1 MKFIV
6 SSTYLLKQ
14 LQVLGGVINNS
25 NTLPILDNFLFELN
39 NAQLTISASDLE
51 TTMSS
56 TIEVES
62 DSQGSVAIPARLL
75 LDTLKTFPEQPL
87 TFIVEDNNT
96 IEISS
101 NHGKYALAYANG
113 DEFPKAVA
121 LENPSSTIIMGDI
134 LATAIS
140 KTIFAAGNDD
150 LRPVMSGVFFQF
162 STDNLTFVATDAH
175 KLV

>member
-39 NAQLTISASDLE
+39 HSKLTISASDLE

-56 TIEVES
+56 TMEVES
-62 DSQGSVAIPARLL
+62 DSEGSIALPARLL

-87 TFIVEDNNT
+87 TFVVEDMAMT
-96 IEISS
+96 QRRYLVLRWIMLSLWRAYQPS
-101 NHGKYALAYANG
+101 RYSYPPVLPSLGALPG
-113 DEFPKAVA
+113 DLLDRGGP
-121 LENPSSTIIMGDI
+121 I
-134 LATAIS
+134 LMVS
-140 KTIFAAGNDD
+140 W
-150 LRPVMSGVFFQF
+150 RV
-162 STDNLTFVATDAH
+162 
-175 KLV
+175 